1 MERIKRN
8 KLVILALVSPGLIFF
23 FAAVLYPIF
32 QSVYYGMTDWKGV
45 GTFHFVGMQNFITVL
60 TEDKVFRESLLHAAT
75 LAVLTVALQHPV
87 ALFFAIIADRIG
99 GRRETFFRA
108 AFFIP
113 CVISIVVIARMW
125 SGMFNADYGLI
136 NTVLKLL
143 SLDALK
149 QDWLGN
155 YHIALYS
162 VVFVIM
168 WVGFGYAFLIYY
180 SGVKGIPEELY
191 EAGLIDGFTG
201 WQRFRYITLPLLK
214 PVLWVNV
221 TLAIVSSLKQMEPI
235 YLMTNG
241 GPGSTTQFVAN
252 YLYVQAFNAKKYGY
266 ANAISAVFVVVCLI
280 VTVALQQAFKMKGE
294 EDVK

>member
-1 MERIKRN
+1 MDRMKRN
-8 KLVILALVSPGLIFF
+8 KLVIFLLVSPGLIFF
-23 FAAVLYPIF
+23 FAAVLFPIF
-32 QSVYYGMTDWKGV
+32 KSVYYGMTDWKGI
-45 GTFHFVGMQNFITVL
+45 GAFNFVGLDNFIKVL
-60 TEDKVFRESLLHAAT
+60 TDDKVFRESLLHAGT
-75 LAVLTVALQHPV
+75 LAILTVVIQHPV
-87 ALFFAIIADRIG
+87 AMFFAIIIDRIG

-108 AFFIP
+108 VFFIP
-113 CVISIVVIARMW
+113 CVISIVVIAQMW
-125 SGMFNADYGLI
+125 VGIYNADYGLL
-136 NTVLKLL
+136 NTALEFLH
-143 SLDALK
+143 LDALK

-155 YHIALYS
+155 FHIALYS

-180 SGVKGIPEELY
+180 SGVKGVPEELY
-191 EAGLIDGFTG
+191 EAGLIDGASG

-214 PVLWVNV
+214 PVIWVNI

-266 ANAISAVFVVVCLI
+266 ANAISVVFVIVCLI
-280 VTVALQQAFKMKGE
+280 VTVLLQRAFRDKERGE
-294 EDVK
+294 AS